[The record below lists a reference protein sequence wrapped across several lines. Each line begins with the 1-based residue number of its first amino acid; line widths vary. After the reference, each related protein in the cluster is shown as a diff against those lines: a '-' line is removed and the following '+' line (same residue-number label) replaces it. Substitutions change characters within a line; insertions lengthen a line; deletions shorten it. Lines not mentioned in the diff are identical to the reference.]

1 MTSFDRRRRWQGVYS
16 AKAEAELNRL
26 QGAPG
31 GAARRLP
38 FSTCRRAA

>member
-1 MTSFDRRRRWQGVYS
+1 MTSFDRRWRWKGVYS

-38 FSTCRRAA
+38 INPYPRAA